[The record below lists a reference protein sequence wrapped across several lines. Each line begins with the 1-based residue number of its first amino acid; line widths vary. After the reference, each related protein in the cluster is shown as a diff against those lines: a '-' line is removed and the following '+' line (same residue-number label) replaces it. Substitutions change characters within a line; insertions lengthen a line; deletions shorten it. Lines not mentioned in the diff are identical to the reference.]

1 MPKIFKFTQ
10 FSLRDLIV
18 TAGPMTILV
27 IALCYVAYRLVDP
40 SPPKQVTLATGQ
52 ENSAYEEFG
61 KKYVASLAKFG
72 IKVTLV
78 PSLGSQENLQR
89 LMDPDSGVDI
99 AFVQSGSIDQQT
111 AKDAGLVSLGSLFT
125 EPVWLFYR
133 ESKKLTQLTQLKG
146 MRVNVG
152 PEGTGVPKLF
162 NNILSVNGLEPRD
175 VKIKQLENTPATV
188 ELLELSL
195 IHI

>member
-125 EPVWLFYR
+125 CLLYTSP
-133 ESKKLTQLTQLKG
+133 S
-146 MRVNVG
+146 
-152 PEGTGVPKLF
+152 
-162 NNILSVNGLEPRD
+162 PRD
-175 VKIKQLENTPATV
+175 
-188 ELLELSL
+188 LSTSRMPSSA
-195 IHI
+195 